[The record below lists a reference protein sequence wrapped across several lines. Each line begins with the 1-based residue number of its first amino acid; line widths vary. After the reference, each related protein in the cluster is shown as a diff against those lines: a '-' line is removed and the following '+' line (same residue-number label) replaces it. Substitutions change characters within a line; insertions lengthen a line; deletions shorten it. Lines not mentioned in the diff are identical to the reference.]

1 MKTILFFFVAVLFV
15 GCATI
20 PQGTTPS
27 SSPLISENGT
37 AKTYEIIGNSEGSA
51 GHFTLFGFI
60 PFGRTDIDAAIHS
73 ALAPYQG
80 DNLINVHYYVNSTF
94 YLIGIS
100 TSITVQGDVIK
111 YTDKEKVTDSKKS
124 VYSKAIKVP
133 DNSTHRL
140 SLGSAVDGL
149 YIGYSLSK
157 PINDFLF
164 YQLSLGYKH
173 YETKEKITLFSGWY
187 NYSFEVDRKFD
198 AIPITFN
205 VGVNAKKFLDLPI
218 PINPFASLGIVYIPI
233 VGADETQWDQLGF
246 NFNVGADYEFT
257 KGLAVG
263 LDYRFM
269 KSLIELGGMY
279 NNNSEGISFSN
290 LNISLIYYP

>member
-1 MKTILFFFVAVLFV
+1 MKMILFFLVAVLFV
-15 GCATI
+15 GCSTI

-27 SSPLISENGT
+27 TSPLIAENGT

-60 PFGRTDIDAAIHS
+60 PFGRTNIDKAINE
-73 ALAPYQG
+73 ALAKYQG
-80 DNLINVHYYVNSTF
+80 DNLINVNYYVNSAF
-94 YLIGIS
+94 YLIGSS

-111 YTDKEKVTDSKKS
+111 YIDKEKVTEGKKP
-124 VYSKAIKVP
+124 VYANAAKVP

-140 SLGSAVDGL
+140 SLGSAIDGL

-173 YETKEKITLFSGWY
+173 YETKEKITPFGGWY

-218 PINPFASLGIVYIPI
+218 PLNPFVSLV
-233 VGADETQWDQLGF
+233 
-246 NFNVGADYEFT
+246 
-257 KGLAVG
+257 
-263 LDYRFM
+263 
-269 KSLIELGGMY
+269 
-279 NNNSEGISFSN
+279 
-290 LNISLIYYP
+290 